1 MGEFLQQTGADHGI
15 RPCSMAEEHKKS
27 KHSGGE
33 ASKKDRVTETCK
45 LRGTAEWEHAYQEA
59 KLRTRAPLGKLQQRG
74 TCNNSELTHT
84 PDKKSN
90 SFKLFHVKV
99 KISN

>member
-1 MGEFLQQTGADHGI
+1 MGSDH
-15 RPCSMAEEHKKS
+15 ATWLKKHKKS

-33 ASKKDRVTETCK
+33 ASKKDRVTGTCK

-59 KLRTRAPLGKLQQRG
+59 KLRTRAPLGKLRQRG

-90 SFKLFHVKV
+90 SSKLFHVKSQNF
-99 KISN
+99 KLI

>member
-1 MGEFLQQTGADHGI
+1 MGSDH
-15 RPCSMAEEHKKS
+15 AAWLKKPKKN

-33 ASKKDRVTETCK
+33 GSKKDRVKGTCK

-59 KLRTRAPLGKLQQRG
+59 KIRTMAPSAKLRQRD

-90 SFKLFHVKV
+90 SSKLLQVKSQNC
-99 KISN
+99 KLI

>member
-1 MGEFLQQTGADHGI
+1 MVSDNAAWLKK
-15 RPCSMAEEHKKS
+15 HKKS

-59 KLRTRAPLGKLQQRG
+59 KLRTRAPLRKLQQRG
-74 TCNNSELTHT
+74 ICNNL
-84 PDKKSN
+84 P
-90 SFKLFHVKV
+90 FLYFF
-99 KISN
+99 